1 VPKRRHCE
9 RHAEK
14 NQRPESGAMNQF
26 IERPR
31 TMRNVIRLK
40 DRFGER
46 HQQHYKR
53 TDAQPRHTAA
63 TIAPQLPG
71 MRDRPRARLNHR
83 ARPSSQDIAFRLLS
97 AFATISSITDAWLQC
112 RNAQFT
118 RIKGALVLEFSSCLD
133 SSQSKKARK
142 KACVQT
148 SWPQRNNSRQPTNTG
163 ERGAVR
169 NATVDA
175 APGDLHGGHRCREHW
190 FALCLSLS
198 PGFTQRPPHW
208 RTIAGSVAADSRM
221 PPANGA
227 VVITTARVTRAY
239 RRQRVAG
246 WSTVSSCRLMR
257 RCRLRR
263 PTVRSRYADGLTD
276 RGAACSVSSPAYRK
290 ESGPITASAAR
301 ILRATN
307 DCGLQARFARRPPRR
322 RTR

>member
-1 VPKRRHCE
+1 MPSVEVAASAARPRPGHRTHDQVNAVRDFVDDFPEAVALIGEEQREMRGDVAERPDAQHPSHIDQIAGAQNVPKRRHCE

-40 DRFGER
+40 DGFGEW
-46 HQQHYKR
+46 HQQHCKR
-53 TDAQPRHTAA
+53 TEAQPRHTAA

-142 KACVQT
+142 
-148 SWPQRNNSRQPTNTG
+148 
-163 ERGAVR
+163 
-169 NATVDA
+169 
-175 APGDLHGGHRCREHW
+175 
-190 FALCLSLS
+190 
-198 PGFTQRPPHW
+198 
-208 RTIAGSVAADSRM
+208 
-221 PPANGA
+221 
-227 VVITTARVTRAY
+227 
-239 RRQRVAG
+239 
-246 WSTVSSCRLMR
+246 
-257 RCRLRR
+257 
-263 PTVRSRYADGLTD
+263 
-276 RGAACSVSSPAYRK
+276 
-290 ESGPITASAAR
+290 
-301 ILRATN
+301 
-307 DCGLQARFARRPPRR
+307 
-322 RTR
+322 